1 MTVRRD
7 REGVVAGCQHST
19 GVTREC
25 QWWRLERIG
34 GSLPGGSSIGLSDG
48 GVEDS
53 RLGSGAWLQQICRS
67 GHDLRES
74 ASASVR
80 VVLGSGCCVWWP
92 IEGSSVN
99 CACVFAACGE
109 RQRP

>member
-53 RLGSGAWLQQICRS
+53 RLGSGA
-67 GHDLRES
+67 
-74 ASASVR
+74 
-80 VVLGSGCCVWWP
+80 
-92 IEGSSVN
+92 
-99 CACVFAACGE
+99 
-109 RQRP
+109 